1 MADKPAQP
9 QPQMSR
15 EELVGYHKG
24 SVNTLIAE
32 RAELLRIVQITE
44 SLLQAHLQELKKLGI
59 NLQPQEET
67 KAKKSA

>member
-1 MADKPAQP
+1 MAEKPTSQ

-15 EELVGYHKG
+15 EELIGYHKG

-59 NLQPQEET
+59 NLQPQEDS
-67 KAKKSA
+67 KAKK